1 LMLVL
6 LGVVGNNGCD
16 KKEQNSC
23 SDKSNWF
30 HEYASNYG
38 DFMRHAPGGP
48 RAVIASQRGES
59 E

>member
-1 LMLVL
+1 LVL
-6 LGVVGNNGCD
+6 LCVRGNNGCD

-38 DFMRHAPGGP
+38 DFMCPTLGARDAL
-48 RAVIASQRGES
+48 IASQGVERK
-59 E
+59 